1 MAKKLFADG
10 ITGDVVVYQGDD
22 DAITNP
28 FARLQDVFFHSALDY
43 MTIVQ
48 AMAGTLSL
56 PARQADPS
64 DDSRAYGDAIY
75 TIGTHSLGYTPML
88 FGWIENLARPFAGD
102 TIIFAGGQASVRTLV
117 LGADDQRVMIR
128 ERYLHKDVSA
138 PAQQIQ
144 YRIWIFEEV
153 AASV

>member
-22 DAITNP
+22 DVRVNP

-43 MTIVQ
+43 MTVVQ
-48 AMAGTLSL
+48 VMAGTLTL
-56 PARQADPS
+56 PARRADPA
-64 DDSRAYGDAIY
+64 DDSVAYGDAIY
-75 TIGTHSLGYTPML
+75 TIGTHGLGYTPMVL
-88 FGWIENLARPFAGD
+88 GWIENMNRPLAGD
-102 TIIFAGGQASVRTLV
+102 TLIFSGGQASLRSLV
-117 LGADDQRVMIR
+117 LGADSQRVLIR

-138 PAQQIQ
+138 PMQHIQ